1 MENTERKQE
10 GMLLPGET
18 LELCIDHDHITI
30 PVSRFEELVK
40 AEAKLDIVSQIYKT
54 VESYNMKNTL
64 EFLFGPLP
72 SPEKGDDNA

>member
-40 AEAKLDIVSQIYKT
+40 AEVKLDIVSQIYKT
-54 VESYNMKNTL
+54 TESYNMKDRL

>member
-1 MENTERKQE
+1 MENTERKE

-30 PVSRFEELVK
+30 PVSRFEELMK
-40 AEAKLDIVSQIYKT
+40 AEAKLEIVGQIYKT
-54 VESYNMKNTL
+54 VESYNMKDTL
-64 EFLFGPLP
+64 AIVFGPLP